1 VGGSS
6 EEMLL
11 LILQVSVFV
20 AAFTLLL
27 LKLSRRYRMPEAE
40 ALGWLDQFSAARYQP
55 MERLLNNRDCRFLAS
70 QPGYRPSIARRLR
83 RQRIGIFQAYLGGMI
98 GDFQRLLNTARHVV
112 VYSPS
117 DQLAF
122 AVTEWRFRLPFY
134 ASVVAVEGRVL
145 LHIFGARRV
154 DARRLLANLERLHGY
169 TQQLIL
175 RFEAV

>member
-1 VGGSS
+1 
-6 EEMLL
+6 MLFLILL
-11 LILQVSVFV
+11 LSVFV

-27 LKLSRRYRMPEAE
+27 VKLRRRYRMSKPRP
-40 ALGWLDQFSAARYQP
+40 LDWMDEFCAASYQP
-55 MERLLNNRDCRFLAS
+55 MLRLLDNHDYQFLTS
-70 QPGYRPSIARRLR
+70 QPGYRPYIARRLR
-83 RQRIGIFQAYLGGMI
+83 RQRFGIFQAYLGAMI

-134 ASVVAVEGRVL
+134 ASVVAVECRVL
-145 LHIFGARRV
+145 MHIFGAGRV
-154 DARRLLANLERLHGY
+154 DARGLLANFERMHSY